1 MDSSTPYNEQA
12 LFIRIS
18 EGDEAA
24 FSVCYAEYGREL
36 MPFLIRLAGS
46 ADIAEE
52 IVQEVFLKIWLHRD
66 RLAVV
71 DNPRNWIF
79 RVAAN
84 TGRNWLKKQMTD
96 RQKMRLLPPSPHG
109 PADVPA
115 DQVDLK
121 AIAAVVQRTI
131 LSFPQQ
137 RRRIYQL
144 SREEGLKPS
153 EIAARLDLSVSTV
166 KNTLLSALKTIRD
179 NIEESGLWGTF
190 LLLFLKR

>member
-1 MDSSTPYNEQA
+1 
-12 LFIRIS
+12 
-18 EGDEAA
+18 
-24 FSVCYAEYGREL
+24 
-36 MPFLIRLAGS
+36 
-46 ADIAEE
+46 
-52 IVQEVFLKIWLHRD
+52 
-66 RLAVV
+66 
-71 DNPRNWIF
+71 
-79 RVAAN
+79 
-84 TGRNWLKKQMTD
+84 
-96 RQKMRLLPPSPHG
+96 
-109 PADVPA
+109 
-115 DQVDLK
+115 
-121 AIAAVVQRTI
+121 VQRTI